1 MARKLRS
8 FNRSVLD
15 VQVVGWLSGTF
26 ARVALPVLLCS
37 AFSISST
44 QAALSGETGTIV
56 GRAPT
61 VTGNLLITR
70 PDGDVLNEAM
80 LDAESTPNSYSVS
93 ADMSELILNDVDGDS
108 GLTAELSLPKP
119 ALVWKDG
126 TRTLGSTELNQTFN
140 QAARLGKLLT
150 VTVSPSVKV
159 STTTGMPRI
168 ATTVLPQTYRFFPQG
183 SLFELSANGTRFPS
197 DSGFPTTGF
206 LGAYYTPLV
215 NGNYANNIN
224 YTWTTSQPDWMT
236 LDLAGRITFTNKP
249 TLAQKTYTITA
260 TPKAGGSPPITFTT
274 TLKSWF
280 SKPTTSSFYWK
291 DASVRCN
298 GISAKSRIPLVSELT
313 PAPKFPLST
322 YSPRGIGS
330 LWGEWGRMNETYLY
344 KGSGFG
350 DGLYWSSEV
359 DGSDGHYAARMDTG
373 VVLIDTGAS
382 VTCIE
387 PL

>member
-1 MARKLRS
+1 MARNLRKLKS
-8 FNRSVLD
+8 KVLD
-15 VQVVGWLSGTF
+15 VQMAGWLSGTF

-61 VTGNLLITR
+61 VTGNLLITG

-126 TRTLGSTELNQTFN
+126 TRTLPSTELNQTFN

-236 LDLAGRITFTNKP
+236 LDLQGRITFTNKP

-280 SKPTTSSFYWK
+280 SKPTTRSYYWK
-291 DASVRCN
+291 NASEMCN
-298 GISAKSRIPLVSELT
+298 GISAKSRLPLVSELT
-313 PAPKFPLST
+313 PAPKFPLGT

-330 LWGEWGRMNETYLY
+330 LWGEWGIMSETYLY

-350 DGLYWSSEV
+350 NGLYWSSEA
-359 DGSDGHYAARMDTG
+359 DGSDGHYAAAMDVG

-382 VTCIE
+382 ATCIE